1 MITIQLLDYVYGSD
15 TQNLVDVRYP
25 TLNGSA
31 SYRWEVLTSTAVKIA
46 NQTSGTK
53 YLSPVSGKMTKGVEY
68 KISATVS
75 GYTGTTGY
83 IGFSSVDSSG
93 ATNGVGTSARRNNNG
108 SIKTIK
114 NS

>member
-75 GYTGTTGY
+75 GYTGTTG
-83 IGFSSVDSSG
+83 
-93 ATNGVGTSARRNNNG
+93 
-108 SIKTIK
+108 
-114 NS
+114 